1 MLFEPANLSEQK
13 AKIVVVGVGGGGGN
27 ALNRMISDGMNSVE
41 FIAINTDAQDLEN
54 NNSQKKLQIG
64 KELTKGLGAGANS
77 EIGKEAVKENKEV
90 ILKELGQADMIFI
103 TAGMGGGTG
112 TGAAPEIAKLSKE
125 IGALTV
131 GIVTKP
137 FAFEGPIRKKRALE
151 GIKEMKKNCDT
162 LLIIPNETLL
172 EIASDDTTV
181 NQSFQLADTVLNEAT
196 KGISDLINKP
206 GLINLDFADVSTI
219 MRNMGDAIMGSGSAI
234 GEEKAILAAQQA
246 INSPLL
252 QNASIKGAKGLL
264 VNVSGPKNMKM
275 KELDEASNIIYQE
288 SGEDA
293 NVILGCVI
301 DDNLNDEIK
310 ITVIATGLNNNE
322 QPEFYDNSQEE
333 NIRNKYLMHS
343 TTVEETKEDLVNNQ
357 EMLDNNESNQI
368 AEKETDENEQENKE
382 SKESKENLLQFGEN
396 LDIPT
401 FLRNRK
407 I

>member
-343 TTVEETKEDLVNNQ
+343 TTVEETKESLVNNQ
-357 EMLDNNESNQI
+357 ATFDNNESNQI
-368 AEKETDENEQENKE
+368 DENEKDENQQENKE
-382 SKESKENLLQFGEN
+382 SKESKENVLQFGEN